1 MSLVRFLGQELMA
14 GLARINTP
22 GFFGAWEGGNPA
34 EARRR
39 TKFSPVLY
47 GEDHAHPHHEF
58 CLLLSGRC
66 RFSLQHRTS
75 VLETGDLVA
84 CAGGVPHAEVYSAG
98 REDYRLAWWILWES
112 DPLLHVHRYRRR
124 GGYDVEHAVRL
135 ATLSTFADERLEVLR
150 GLAARSLRQRP
161 SLETLREAMMSVTL
175 ELYGQ
180 VLLGGERPM
189 DARAELVRKMTE
201 FVRERAGRSVT
212 LADVATAVH
221 MSPNYLTSLYHSKTG
236 MSLGRFILTERIAR
250 AKRLL
255 RQAGAS
261 VKSVGLELGFSDPF
275 TFSRAFK
282 RIAGVAPQAWV
293 RAPLPSKEP
302 GG

>member
-14 GLARINTP
+14 GLARTADSA
-22 GFFGAWEGGNPA
+22 FFGAWEGGNPA

-39 TKFSPVLY
+39 AQFSPVLY

-66 RFSLQHRTS
+66 RFSFRYRTS
-75 VLETGDLVA
+75 VLQTGDLVA
-84 CAGGVPHAEVYSAG
+84 CAGGVPHAEVYSAA
-98 REDYRLAWWILWES
+98 REDYRLVWWILWEN

-124 GGYDVEHAVRL
+124 GGYDVEHVIML
-135 ATLSTFADERLEVLR
+135 KNLSTFSDERLEVLR
-150 GLAARSLRQRP
+150 GLAARSLRLRP
-161 SLETLREAMMSVTL
+161 SLETLREAMMSLAL

-180 VLLGGERPM
+180 VLMSGERPM
-189 DARAELVRKMTE
+189 DARAELVRRMTD
-201 FVRERAGRSVT
+201 FVRERSGRSLT

-221 MSPNYLTSLYHSKTG
+221 MSPNYLTSLYRAQTG
-236 MSLGRFILTERIAR
+236 LSLGRFILTERIAR
-250 AKRLL
+250 AKRML
-255 RQAGAS
+255 RQPDSS

-282 RIAGVAPQAWV
+282 RIAGVAPREWV
-293 RAPLPSKEP
+293 RAPRAAKEP
-302 GG
+302 R